1 MQYEDAEPIVRIRE
15 LKKDRVNFI
24 LENVDLAYVPSFLGN
39 GWPCSPRACVNHRLA
54 NSIRRVV
61 MADIPT
67 VGAHFMDTV
76 LFNFLT

>member
-24 LENVDLAYVPSFLGN
+24 LENVDLAYVLSFLDN
-39 GWPCSPRACVNHRLA
+39 GCPFTPCANHRLA

-67 VGAHFMDTV
+67 VGAHFMDAI
-76 LFNFLT
+76 FFSFLT